1 MRGRLVLP
9 LLSRGIQVI
18 TQARIDP
25 ALLLPPDMSG
35 KSGRGR
41 PRKYGQRLTAE
52 AITTLPAIELSLT
65 IYGKRQKLRIRSA
78 LALARFL
85 KGAQVRAGWCEFYDD
100 KKQSWAKPRLLLVT
114 ETKLSG
120 RSDGRV
126 LRPSL
131 VDRTLVPQSET
142 LVGDFQSLATI
153 ANRPGNLDANPL
165 HRLRG

>member
-1 MRGRLVLP
+1 M
-9 LLSRGIQVI
+9 
-18 TQARIDP
+18 
-25 ALLLPPDMSG
+25 
-35 KSGRGR
+35 
-41 PRKYGQRLTAE
+41 
-52 AITTLPAIELSLT
+52 
-65 IYGKRQKLRIRSA
+65 
-78 LALARFL
+78 
-85 KGAQVRAGWCEFYDD
+85 RAGWCEFYDD
-100 KKQSWAKPRLLLVT
+100 KKLSWAKPRLLLVT
-114 ETKLSG
+114 ETELSG